1 MVPTIDTNTE
11 RTTTSVVPLFAGLM
25 VTMLL
30 ASLNM
35 TVLSASLPTIVGDL
49 HGADHMSWVITVFIL
64 ASTIMMPIYGKL
76 GDVFGRKWLLVLA
89 IAIFMAGSVLGATAG
104 SMTGLIVA
112 RAVQGLGAGGLM
124 ILAQA
129 SIADVIPARERGKYT
144 GIMGAVF
151 AVSSVAGPLLG
162 GWLTEGPGWRWLFWM
177 NLPLGAVAI
186 VAAAAFLPAVRKNPS
201 RTKIDIAGMVV
212 LGLVTTG
219 IVLVGSW
226 GGSQYAWTSPVIV
239 GLLIASVV
247 GAVVFVLIERRAA
260 QPVMPLHM
268 FVDRNFNLSTAAG
281 LLAGVAM
288 FGAISYLPTYLQMA
302 YGATAT
308 EAGLLMVPMMGSLL
322 GSSVLSGQYVSRTG
336 RYKAL
341 PIAGFGFIAAGLV
354 LLSTVTVTTSEPQLC
369 LYMAVMGLGLGAT
382 MQLLVLIVQNS
393 FPVTE
398 VGTATAS
405 NNYFRQIGATLG
417 SAVVG
422 SVFASRLG
430 DLLAARLPGGV
441 GSEGGTGSLTPAV
454 VQHLPDAVRLPVIS
468 SYSEALT
475 PIFAWIAPLAVL
487 GGVLL
492 CFIVAKPLATTVD
505 GEGAEEPVA
514 AAKHR
519 REPGDELVAGL
530 YFRPVDLPE
539 PVSVGGCV
547 EDSSGPE
554 RRTTDHA
561 RDVVRQGA
569 GRRRGAAD
577 TRGPA
582 RQADRRS
589 HPVRL
594 GPDHHHGAPRAVG
607 DHPERSLR

>member
-1 MVPTIDTNTE
+1 MVTIDNE
-11 RTTTSVVPLFAGLM
+11 ARTAAQHSVIPLFAGLM

-35 TVLSASLPTIVGDL
+35 TVLSTSLPTIVGEL

-76 GDVFGRKWLLVLA
+76 GDVFGRKWLLVMA
-89 IAIFMAGSVLGATAG
+89 IGIFMAGSVLGALAG

-177 NLPLGAVAI
+177 NLPLGALAVA
-186 VAAAAFLPAVRKNPS
+186 AAAAFLPAVHNNRD
-201 RTKIDIAGMVV
+201 RVRVDYAGMAV
-212 LGLVTTG
+212 LGLTTTG
-219 IVLVGSW
+219 VVLVASW
-226 GGSQYAWTSPVIV
+226 GGSTYAWTSPTILSLIV
-239 GLLIASVV
+239 ATVLA
-247 GAVVFVLIERRAA
+247 AVVFVAIERRTPE
-260 QPVMPLHM
+260 PVMPLHM
-268 FVDRNFNLSTAAG
+268 FADRNFNLCTAAG

-308 EAGLLMVPMMGSLL
+308 EAGLLMVPMMGALL
-322 GSSVLSGQYVSRTG
+322 GSSILSGQYVSRTG

-341 PIAGFGFIAAGLV
+341 PIGGFGFIAAGLL
-354 LLSTVTVTTSEPQLC
+354 LLSTVTVGTTEPQLC
-369 LYMAVMGLGLGAT
+369 QYMAVMGVGLGAT

-393 FPVTE
+393 FPVTQ
-398 VGTATAS
+398 VGTATAA

-422 SVFASRLG
+422 SVFASRLT
-430 DLLAARLPGGV
+430 DLLAQRLPGGLDTAG
-441 GSEGGTGSLTPAV
+441 GSGSLTPGL
-454 VQHLPDAVRLPVIS
+454 VQHLPDPVRLPIIS

-487 GGVLL
+487 AAVLL

-505 GEGAEEPVA
+505 GDGTPDVDSGSDT

-519 REPGDELVAGL
+519 REPGDEMVAGL
-530 YFRPVDLPE
+530 YFRPVELPHEKPE
-539 PVSVGGCV
+539 PFAERVSVGG
-547 EDSSGPE
+547 DGHDP
-554 RRTTDHA
+554 
-561 RDVVRQGA
+561 
-569 GRRRGAAD
+569 
-577 TRGPA
+577 
-582 RQADRRS
+582 
-589 HPVRL
+589 
-594 GPDHHHGAPRAVG
+594 
-607 DHPERSLR
+607 LR

>member
-1 MVPTIDTNTE
+1 MVTIDTNTD
-11 RTTTSVVPLFAGLM
+11 RATASVVPLFAGLM

-35 TVLSASLPTIVGDL
+35 TVLSASLPTIVGEL

-76 GDVFGRKWLLVLA
+76 GDVFGRKWLLVMA
-89 IAIFMAGSVLGATAG
+89 IAIFMVGSVLGALAG
-104 SMTGLIVA
+104 TMTGLIVA

-186 VAAAAFLPAVRKNPS
+186 LAAAVFLPKVRKVGKT
-201 RTKIDIAGMVV
+201 RIDIAGMLV
-212 LGLVTTG
+212 LGLTTTA

-226 GGSQYAWTSPVIV
+226 GGSQYAWTSPTI
-239 GLLIASVV
+239 LALIAASIV
-247 GAVVFVLIERRAA
+247 GAVVFVMIERRAA
-260 QPVMPLHM
+260 EPVMPLHM
-268 FVDRNFNLSTAAG
+268 FSDRNFNLATAAG

-322 GSSVLSGQYVSRTG
+322 GSSILSGQYVSRTG

-341 PIAGFGFIAAGLV
+341 PVAGFGFIAAGLL
-354 LLSTVTVTTSEPQLC
+354 LLSTVTVGTSAPQLC
-369 LYMAVMGLGLGAT
+369 GYMAVMGLGLGAT

-393 FPVTE
+393 FPVSQ
-398 VGTATAS
+398 VGTATAA

-422 SVFASRLG
+422 SVFASRLA
-430 DLLAARLPGGV
+430 DLLAERLPGGLDANG
-441 GSEGGTGSLTPAV
+441 GSGSLTPAL
-454 VQHLPDAVRLPVIS
+454 VQHLPDAVRVPIIS

-475 PIFAWIAPLAVL
+475 PIFAWIAPLALL
-487 GGVLL
+487 GGLL
-492 CFIVAKPLATTVD
+492 LVFIIAKPLATSVD
-505 GEGAEEPVA
+505 GEGSTEAPAVGA
-514 AAKHR
+514 RHR
-519 REPGDELVAGL
+519 REPSDEMVAGL
-530 YFRPVDLPE
+530 YFRAVEMPE
-539 PVSVGGCV
+539 AISVGTRV

-554 RRTTDHA
+554 RRASDHA
-561 RDVVRQGA
+561 RDVVRQGP
-569 GRRRGAAD
+569 GRRRGAPD
-577 TRGPA
+577 PRRPA
-582 RQADRRS
+582 GQADGRA

-594 GPDHHHGAPRAVG
+594 VGDHHHPQTRTLG
-607 DHPERSLR
+607 DHSERSLR

>member
-1 MVPTIDTNTE
+1 MVTTDSTSE
-11 RTTTSVVPLFAGLM
+11 RTTASVVPLFAGLM

-35 TVLSASLPTIVGDL
+35 TVLSASLPTIVGEL

-76 GDVFGRKWLLVLA
+76 GDVFGRKWLLVMA
-89 IAIFMAGSVLGATAG
+89 IAIFIVGSVLGALAA

-186 VAAAAFLPAVRKNPS
+186 LAAAAFLPKVRKVGKT
-201 RTKIDIAGMVV
+201 RIDIAGMVV
-212 LGLVTTG
+212 LGLATTG

-226 GGSQYAWTSPVIV
+226 GGSQYAWTSPTILGLIV
-239 GLLIASVV
+239 ASVTL
-247 GAVVFVLIERRAA
+247 AVLFVAIERRAA
-260 QPVMPLHM
+260 EPVMPLHM
-268 FVDRNFNLSTAAG
+268 FSDRNFNLSTAAG

-322 GSSVLSGQYVSRTG
+322 GSSILSGQYVSRTG

-341 PIAGFGFIAAGLV
+341 PIGGFGFIAAGLL
-354 LLSTVTVTTSEPQLC
+354 LLSTVTVATTEPQLC
-369 LYMAVMGLGLGAT
+369 LYMAVMGVGLGAT

-393 FPVTE
+393 FPVSQ
-398 VGTATAS
+398 VGTATAA

-422 SVFASRLG
+422 SVFASRLA
-430 DLLAARLPGGV
+430 DLLAERLPGGLSANG
-441 GSEGGTGSLTPAV
+441 GSGSLTPAL
-454 VQHLPDAVRLPVIS
+454 VQSLPDAVRLPIIS

-475 PIFAWIAPLAVL
+475 PIFAWISPLAVL
-487 GGVLL
+487 GGLL
-492 CFIVAKPLATTVD
+492 LTFIIAKPLATTVE
-505 GEGAEEPVA
+505 GEGADEPPAVA
-514 AAKHR
+514 GAKHR
-519 REPGDELVAGL
+519 REPSDEMVAGL
-530 YFRPVDLPE
+530 YFRAVEMPE
-539 PVSVGGCV
+539 TASVGTRV

-554 RRTTDHA
+554 RRTSDHA
-561 RDVVRQGA
+561 RDVVRQGP
-569 GRRRGAAD
+569 GRRRGAPD
-577 TRGPA
+577 PRRPA
-582 RQADRRS
+582 GQADGRA

-594 GPDHHHGAPRAVG
+594 VGDHHHSQTRTVG
-607 DHPERSLR
+607 DHSERSLR